1 VDRRARTGEAA
12 VTPGA
17 LVGLWLTLMVAGL
30 PIFLTL
36 GVACLLYLMA
46 NGEILL
52 AVPQRLT
59 ASANSFPLL
68 AAPFFMLS
76 GLAMNTAGITHR
88 IYDFAECLA
97 GRFRGGLAHVNVI
110 GSVIFAGMSG
120 SAVADAAGL
129 GTIEIKAMTDEGYP
143 KEFSAAVTAAS
154 ATIGPIIPPS
164 VPLLFYGVIA
174 DVSIGRLFLGGFVP
188 GLLMAGALMVMIVG
202 MSRRRGYPRH
212 PAPTFRVFA
221 TKTRRAFLSLMTPV
235 ILFGGMLSG
244 VFTPTEAAFVAAV
257 YALALGLWVHR
268 ELHWR
273 DLPRLFLETVETNAV
288 VLMLVMT
295 SSLFGWILARAQ
307 VPQQLGAWMLGLSP
321 NPLVI
326 LLLINVFLLIVG
338 CFMEALAALVILVPV
353 FLPVIQQV
361 GIDPV
366 HFGLVMVL
374 NLMIGTLTPPIGIVL
389 FVVARV
395 ADLPFETVT
404 RATAP
409 FLVPL
414 IAVLGLITVFPSL
427 VLFLP
432 RLVLGP

>member
-1 VDRRARTGEAA
+1 MT
-12 VTPGA
+12 
-17 LVGLWLTLMVAGL
+17 VGPMIWVWLGLMLLGMPLFISMGFSCLMYLWV
-30 PIFLTL
+30 
-36 GVACLLYLMA
+36 

-52 AVPQRLT
+52 SIPQRLT

-68 AAPFFMLS
+68 AAPFFMLT
-76 GLAMNTAGITHR
+76 GMAMNSAGITKR
-88 IYDFAECLA
+88 IYDFCECLA

-143 KEFSAAVTAAS
+143 LAFSAAVTAAS

-164 VPLLFYGVIA
+164 VPLLIYGVIA
-174 DVSIGRLFLGGFVP
+174 DVSIGRLFAGGFIP
-188 GLLMAGALMVMIVG
+188 GLLMAAALMVQIRWMAQK
-202 MSRRRGYPRH
+202 RGFGAH
-212 PAPTFRVFA
+212 PAPTLREFA
-221 TKTRRAFLSLMTPV
+221 TKSRKAFLSLMTPV
-235 ILFGGMLSG
+235 ILFGGMMAG
-244 VFTPTEAAFVAAV
+244 VFTPTEAAFAAAA
-257 YALALGLWVHR
+257 YALVLGLFVYR
-268 ELHWR
+268 EISWR
-273 DLPRLFLETVETNAV
+273 DLPKVFLHTVETNAV

-295 SSLFGWILARAQ
+295 ASLFGWVLARAQ
-307 VPQQLGAWMLGLSP
+307 VPQELGAWILGATQ

-338 CFMEALAALVILVPV
+338 CFMEALAALIILIPV
-353 FLPVIQQV
+353 FMPVIKAV

-366 HFGLVMVL
+366 HFGLVVVL
-374 NLMIGTLTPPIGIVL
+374 NLMIGTLTPPVGIVL
-389 FVVARV
+389 FVVSRV
-395 ADLPFETVT
+395 AKLPFEEVT

-414 IAVLGLITVFPSL
+414 IVVLLLITVFPEL

-432 RLVLGP
+432 RVIFG

>member
-1 VDRRARTGEAA
+1 MTAGT
-12 VTPGA
+12 
-17 LVGLWLTLMVAGL
+17 LVALWLGLMALGM

-36 GVACLLYLMA
+36 GAACFAYLVTQ
-46 NGEILL
+46 GEVLL

-59 ASANSFPLL
+59 ATANSFTLL

-76 GLAMNTAGITHR
+76 GLAMNTAGITQR
-88 IYDFAECLA
+88 IYEFAEVLA

-129 GTIEIKAMTDEGYP
+129 GTIEIRAMRDEGYP
-143 KEFSAAVTAAS
+143 VEFAAAVTAAS

-174 DVSIGRLFLGGFVP
+174 DASIGRLFLGGMVP
-188 GLLMAGALMVMIVG
+188 GLLMAGALMVMVAW
-202 MSRRRGYPRH
+202 MSGRRGYPRH
-212 PAPTFRVFA
+212 PAPTWLEAARR
-221 TKTRRAFLSLMTPV
+221 TRRATLSLLTPA

-244 VFTPTEAAFVAAV
+244 VFTPTEAAFVAAA
-257 YALALGLWVHR
+257 YALALGLFIHR
-268 ELHWR
+268 ELGWR
-273 DLPRLFLETVETNAV
+273 DLPALFLETVETNAV

-307 VPQQLGAWMLGLSP
+307 VPQQLGQWMLGISSE
-321 NPLVI
+321 PLV
-326 LLLINVFLLIVG
+326 LLLVINVFLLIVG

-353 FLPVIQQV
+353 FLPVIKAV

-395 ADLPFETVT
+395 AQLPFETVT

-414 IAVLGLITVFPSL
+414 IAVLLLITVFPEL